1 MMGTHFKV
9 GHDFPSVKI
18 HTAYSYGL
26 DDQEFMLGFE
36 TDSPQDFLDLVM
48 ALRETEAS
56 SYTERDTPIFTCL
69 NMELPRILSALSG

>member
-1 MMGTHFKV
+1 MMGVHFKA
-9 GHDFPSVKI
+9 GHRFPSVTI

-56 SYTERDTPIFTCL
+56 AYTQRETPIFTCL
-69 NMELPRILSALSG
+69 NMELPRVLDSLGG